1 MAGKIMLL
9 SDIFPPK
16 TGGSGRW
23 FREIYSRLPRERVL
37 VAAGTG
43 AGTEEFDRTHDLDI
57 MRLPLEMRTRGIRG
71 VANVKHYWRLSAQIR
86 RIVKERGIS
95 SIHCARNL
103 PEGFMAWMVRQRTGV
118 KYTCYVHGEDVGVSA
133 TSRELAWM
141 TCRVFAGATRVIA
154 NSNNTREILIKQ
166 WKLPEPKVVLL
177 YPGVDTKRFVP
188 AAMDATVR
196 EQLGWTGR
204 KVLLTVG
211 RLQQRKG
218 HDCLIRA
225 LKAIRLRHP
234 EVLYAILGDGEELPR
249 LKALAQSEG
258 VGDAVQFIG
267 EADDEALL
275 RCYQQCDLFVLPN
288 RTVGNDFE
296 GFGMVLLEAQA
307 CGRAVV
313 AGASGGTAETMRIP
327 ETGRVVNCDTP
338 EPLAALL
345 VEWLDEPALL
355 REMGERGR
363 AWVCERFDWEAL
375 ARQAGELFRDD

>member
-1 MAGKIMLL
+1 MAGKILLL

-154 NSNNTREILIKQ
+154 NSNNTRESFN
-166 WKLPEPKVVLL
+166 
-177 YPGVDTKRFVP
+177 TKCQCRSST
-188 AAMDATVR
+188 ASESRRSNATRNVNNNSSSN
-196 EQLGWTGR
+196 
-204 KVLLTVG
+204 
-211 RLQQRKG
+211 
-218 HDCLIRA
+218 IRN
-225 LKAIRLRHP
+225 
-234 EVLYAILGDGEELPR
+234 
-249 LKALAQSEG
+249 S
-258 VGDAVQFIG
+258 
-267 EADDEALL
+267 
-275 RCYQQCDLFVLPN
+275 CSSNNNSCN
-288 RTVGNDFE
+288 GNS
-296 GFGMVLLEAQA
+296 
-307 CGRAVV
+307 CG
-313 AGASGGTAETMRIP
+313 
-327 ETGRVVNCDTP
+327 
-338 EPLAALL
+338 
-345 VEWLDEPALL
+345 
-355 REMGERGR
+355 
-363 AWVCERFDWEAL
+363 
-375 ARQAGELFRDD
+375 